1 LVLLILPAW
10 QWGWTA
16 TTITNSVHAK
26 GKGHETMQ
34 EDRELIER
42 VSGIEGLLAEIESF
56 PDPAFHAKAQEI
68 VESLL
73 VIYGEGL
80 NRILNI
86 VWDRLDEDTGTQV
99 FGALIQDE
107 LVNHLLL
114 LHDLHP
120 VPIEDR
126 VAQALEQVRP
136 YLASHGGNVELLG
149 VDQGV
154 AHLRMQG
161 SCSGCPSST
170 VTLKLAIEE
179 AVRKAAP
186 DLERI
191 EAEGVTEPAPQPV
204 AFLPMSDLRRKKP
217 ASTGPAWTDVGAMP
231 DLAEGSMK
239 ALDVSGN
246 PALFFNL
253 EGNFYAYRDV
263 CPQCGQSLEGGAL
276 QGAEIGCPGCNRQF
290 DIRMAGRCIEAPE
303 QHLEPIPLL
312 VQDDVVK
319 VAVHA

>member
-1 LVLLILPAW
+1 LAGIGAPDPA
-10 QWGWTA
+10 GMA
-16 TTITNSVHAK
+16 MGLDSHDNHHPVHAK

-86 VWDRLDEDTGTQV
+86 VWDRLDEDAGTQV

-126 VAQALEQVRP
+126 VAQALSKFAHIWHPTGQRGI
-136 YLASHGGNVELLG
+136 AG

-186 DLERI
+186 DLE
-191 EAEGVTEPAPQPV
+191 
-204 AFLPMSDLRRKKP
+204 
-217 ASTGPAWTDVGAMP
+217 
-231 DLAEGSMK
+231 
-239 ALDVSGN
+239 N
-246 PALFFNL
+246 
-253 EGNFYAYRDV
+253 
-263 CPQCGQSLEGGAL
+263 
-276 QGAEIGCPGCNRQF
+276 
-290 DIRMAGRCIEAPE
+290 
-303 QHLEPIPLL
+303 
-312 VQDDVVK
+312 
-319 VAVHA
+319 